1 MEKTGLKVLLGFLVV
16 MLVASSSM
24 LVVAVTTGKS
34 PIDILFPVDKEKA
47 VVIAQNYAPQGTVE
61 EVEVAT
67 ADNPVHEVEIQEGDK
82 ETEVRVDANTGEVL
96 SVEEEYETEEDE
108 GPDVPITGSALDRA
122 KAAALEVV
130 CKGDSSCDARVTDTE
145 VGDEESYYEVEIRYN
160 GREIDV
166 QLDEDF
172 NFVGYD

>member
-16 MLVASSSM
+16 MLVASSSV
-24 LVVAVTTGKS
+24 LVAAISTGKS
-34 PIDILFPVDKEKA
+34 PIDILFPVDKEQA
-47 VVIAQNYAPQGTVE
+47 VTIAQNYVQGTVG

-67 ADNPVHEVEIQEGDK
+67 VDNQVHEVEIRNVDK

-108 GPDVPITGSALDRA
+108 GPDVQITGNALDKA
-122 KAAALEVV
+122 KAAALEIV
-130 CKGDSSCDARVTDTE
+130 CEGKNPCSARVTDTE
-145 VGDEESYYEVEIRYN
+145 VGDEESYYEVEVQYN
-160 GREIDV
+160 GKEIDV